1 MAEQKQTNRE
11 RLREITE
18 SIEQGIKELF
28 ESDKYMEYLRVMS
41 RFHSYSRNNVMLI
54 KMQMPGATRVAGF
67 NKWRDQFGRHVKK
80 GEKSIKIIAPTPY
93 KKKIEEIKRDP
104 DTKAPMLDK
113 DGKTIMEEKEVS
125 IPMFRV
131 VSVFDVSQTEGR
143 PLPQLASDLIGNVQN
158 YEIFMEAL
166 RRSSPV
172 PMELRHIRESMDGY
186 FDPEKQR
193 IAIRDD
199 MSEVQ
204 TVSAAIHEITHAKL
218 HNNAA
223 PIPADAPTYEEVEI
237 CGQPALFDDGR
248 IDAATI
254 PDGLFRYELR
264 GSDDDPGIPAT
275 VELKVVVNHAGT
287 VITAKPLVIPE
298 EGFIPL
304 TEENGLDF
312 LGGEMTMQEFQRNNG
327 KDRQTEEV
335 EAESVSYAVCQYY
348 GIETGENS
356 FGYIANWS
364 SGKELP
370 ELKASLDTIQK
381 TASSLISDIDRNFME
396 ICKERGIDLTARQE
410 PIPEKDSIEQFA
422 VDLYD
427 YMDQLYQNGVMAH
440 PYSLDSKEQT
450 VADLSHELHHGEF
463 ADARDRLAYVSGME
477 GAPSAEALLY
487 RLDRLERARE
497 DGLIYQVHDNAQ
509 SSNGR
514 EESYIQAYEKSDAGE
529 PVAREIIFAGSRE
542 QCSELLEQLNEGL
555 IGYKDVWAAGDLPL
569 PAPEVSQPTE
579 QLCVLDDSVYLHIQR
594 SDEGWDYTFYDKETM
609 REMDGGRLERP
620 ELPISTAALQI
631 CSMHDMGA
639 ESIKLAP
646 LSMIETLQNAA
657 YQQLQEQGIEPEPE
671 KPKQRYMA
679 HANPRATGEQ
689 DRYYIQAYD
698 STPGGPI
705 AAEIVSY
712 GTKEMCVEVAEQ
724 LNSGIISRDE
734 ALKRLEGDL
743 TPDISSQTVESPV
756 QQEEGTEAVEAPSAD
771 MLPDAPEQVLD
782 EYPMPDE
789 ALGVADLEACGY
801 LDGDMLPLSKE
812 QAMALFEKD
821 LTVYAIV
828 DGGTAEMLFD
838 REDFDTQAPEVLF
851 AVSREEWEKSP
862 MFHEKIMER
871 HDHQE
876 EREAAFLAH
885 EGDCFAI
892 YQLKEGDSLRDIR
905 YEGMDWLKSIGRTVE
920 HSNYDL
926 VYTAPLADAPSVN
939 AALAQLDYQ
948 FNNEHPVDYHHPSMS
963 VSDIVAIKRAGEL
976 SCHYYD
982 SFGFREVPGF
992 LPQDNPLKNAEMA
1005 MEDDYGMID
1014 GIINNGPKEPTV
1026 ADLEKQARSGQPV
1039 SLMDLADAV
1048 HREQR
1053 EKKKSVVEQLRN
1065 QPKQEHKKT
1074 APKKSAER
1082 EL

>member
-113 DGKTIMEEKEVS
+113 DGKAIMEEKEVS
-125 IPMFRV
+125 IPMFKV

-143 PLPQLASDLIGNVQN
+143 PLPQLASDLLGNVQD

-172 PMELRHIRESMDGY
+172 PMEVRPIRESMDGY

-193 IAIRDD
+193 IAIRDG

-204 TVSAAIHEITHAKL
+204 TVSAAVHEITHSKL
-218 HNNAA
+218 HNYEKERLAA
-223 PIPADAPTYEEVEI
+223 AAGED
-237 CGQPALFDDGR
+237 GQEP
-248 IDAATI
+248 
-254 PDGLFRYELR
+254 P
-264 GSDDDPGIPAT
+264 
-275 VELKVVVNHAGT
+275 
-287 VITAKPLVIPE
+287 KP
-298 EGFIPL
+298 
-304 TEENGLDF
+304 
-312 LGGEMTMQEFQRNNG
+312 

-410 PIPEKDSIEQFA
+410 PVPSKDSIEQFA
-422 VDLYD
+422 ADMYD
-427 YMDQLYQNGVMAH
+427 YMDQLYQNGVMAQ
-440 PYSLDSKEQT
+440 PDSLDSKEQA
-450 VADLSHELHHGEF
+450 VADLAHAFHHGEF
-463 ADARDRLAYVSGME
+463 TDARDRLAYLSGME

-487 RLDRLERARE
+487 RLDSLERARE
-497 DGLIYQVHDNAQ
+497 EGLIYQVHDNAQ
-509 SSNGR
+509 PVNGR
-514 EESYIQAYEKSDAGE
+514 EESYIQAYEKSADGE

-542 QCSELLEQLNEGL
+542 QCSELVEQLNEGL
-555 IGYKDVWAAGDLPL
+555 IGYKDVWALGDLPL
-569 PAPEVSQPTE
+569 PAPEVSQPAE

-594 SDEGWDYTFYDKETM
+594 SEEGWDYTFYDKETM

-620 ELPISTAALQI
+620 ELPVSTAALQI
-631 CSMHDMGA
+631 CSLHDMGA

-657 YQQLQEQGIEPEPE
+657 YQQLQEQRTALE
-671 KPKQRYMA
+671 
-679 HANPRATGEQ
+679 EQ
-689 DRYYIQAYD
+689 SGAV
-698 STPGGPI
+698 GPPP
-705 AAEIVSY
+705 AE
-712 GTKEMCVEVAEQ
+712 
-724 LNSGIISRDE
+724 
-734 ALKRLEGDL
+734 
-743 TPDISSQTVESPV
+743 
-756 QQEEGTEAVEAPSAD
+756 
-771 MLPDAPEQVLD
+771 MLPDAPEQALD

-828 DGGTAEMLFD
+828 DGGSAEMLFD

-862 MFHEKIMER
+862 LFHEKIMER

-892 YQLKEGDSLRDIR
+892 YQVGRDDPQRLRFMNL
-905 YEGMDWLKSIGRTVE
+905 EWLQSHGLVIERA
-920 HSNYDL
+920 NYDL
-926 VYTAPLADAPSVN
+926 VYTGELTAKGSTGQTLE
-939 AALAQLDYQ
+939 ALYEQ
-948 FNNEHPVDYHHPSMS
+948 FNLHHPADYHHPSMS
-963 VSDIVAIKRAGEL
+963 VSDIVAVKQNGVV
-976 SCHYYD
+976 SCHYCD
-982 SFGFREVPGF
+982 SVGFQAITGF

-1014 GIINNGPKEPTV
+1014 GIINNGPKETTV
-1026 ADLEKQARSGQPV
+1026 ADLEKQARSGQPI
-1039 SLMDLADAV
+1039 SLMALADAV

-1065 QPKQEHKKT
+1065 QPKPEHKKT

>member
-248 IDAATI
+248 IDDATI

-264 GSDDDPGIPAT
+264 GSDDDPGIPAA
-275 VELKVVVNHAGT
+275 VELKVAVNHAGT
-287 VITAKPLVIPE
+287 IITAKPLVIPE

-304 TEENGLDF
+304 TEENGLNF
-312 LGGEMTMQEFQRNNG
+312 LGGEITMQEFQRSNE

-396 ICKERGIDLTARQE
+396 ICKERGIDPTALKPAEMTAEELAAAIDTFSFDYDTYGYRDSIDDREGAVKELTLHIASGNVGYMKEWLQSIVDE
-410 PIPEKDSIEQFA
+410 DEIPENIAQAQKFITELARFEAPQ
-422 VDLYD
+422 
-427 YMDQLYQNGVMAH
+427 
-440 PYSLDSKEQT
+440 KE
-450 VADLSHELHHGEF
+450 SH
-463 ADARDRLAYVSGME
+463 RYYITQ
-477 GAPSAEALLY
+477 EALDKGTY
-487 RLDRLERARE
+487 PVMK
-497 DGLIYQVHDNAQ
+497 GSQVNETPEL
-509 SSNGR
+509 R
-514 EESYIQAYEKSDAGE
+514 SYENSRIQAYGYIDYPEPLTQEQISESRLVPAEAAATMMAEK
-529 PVAREIIFAGSRE
+529 
-542 QCSELLEQLNEGL
+542 L
-555 IGYKDVWAAGDLPL
+555 Y
-569 PAPEVSQPTE
+569 
-579 QLCVLDDSVYLHIQR
+579 VLDDTTYLHLQTC
-594 SDEGWDYTFYDKETM
+594 ETGYDYTLYDVNTL
-609 REMDGGRLERP
+609 RELDGGQLDAP
-620 ELPISTAALQI
+620 DLPFSTACLKI
-631 CSMHDMGA
+631 CEMHEVGSQ
-639 ESIKLAP
+639 SIKYAP

-657 YQQLQEQGIEPEPE
+657 YQQLQEQRTEPEE
-671 KPKQRYMA
+671 VS
-679 HANPRATGEQ
+679 GDVE
-689 DRYYIQAYD
+689 
-698 STPGGPI
+698 TPPT
-705 AAEIVSY
+705 S
-712 GTKEMCVEVAEQ
+712 
-724 LNSGIISRDE
+724 
-734 ALKRLEGDL
+734 
-743 TPDISSQTVESPV
+743 
-756 QQEEGTEAVEAPSAD
+756 
-771 MLPDAPEQVLD
+771 MLPDAPEQSLD

-838 REDFDTQAPEVLF
+838 REDFDTQAPEILF
-851 AVSREEWEKSP
+851 AVSCEEWEKSP
-862 MFHEKIMER
+862 LFHVKIMER

-926 VYTAPLADAPSVN
+926 VYTAPLPAAPSVN
-939 AALAQLDYQ
+939 AALAQIDYQ
-948 FNNEHPVDYHHPSMS
+948 FNNEHPVDYHHPSLS
-963 VSDIVAIKRAGEL
+963 VSDIVAVKQNGVV
-976 SCHYYD
+976 SCHYCD

-1026 ADLEKQARSGQPV
+1026 ADLEKQARSGQPI

>member
-104 DTKAPMLDK
+104 DTKAPLLDK
-113 DGKTIMEEKEVS
+113 DGKAIMEEKEVS
-125 IPMFRV
+125 IPMFKV

-143 PLPQLASDLIGNVQN
+143 PLPQLASDLIGNVQD

-172 PMELRHIRESMDGY
+172 PMEVRPIRESMDGY
-186 FDPEKQR
+186 FDPEKQC
-193 IAIRDD
+193 IVIREG

-204 TVSAAIHEITHAKL
+204 TVSAAIHEITHSKL
-218 HNNAA
+218 HNYEKERLSAA
-223 PIPADAPTYEEVEI
+223 AGEK
-237 CGQPALFDDGR
+237 GQEP
-248 IDAATI
+248 
-254 PDGLFRYELR
+254 P
-264 GSDDDPGIPAT
+264 
-275 VELKVVVNHAGT
+275 
-287 VITAKPLVIPE
+287 KP
-298 EGFIPL
+298 
-304 TEENGLDF
+304 
-312 LGGEMTMQEFQRNNG
+312 

-356 FGYIANWS
+356 FGYIVGWS

-396 ICKERGIDLTARQE
+396 ICKERGIDPHALEAAEMTAEELAAAIDTFSFDYDTYGYRDSVDDREEAVKELALHIASGDVGYMKEWLQSIVDE
-410 PIPEKDSIEQFA
+410 EEIPENAAQAQKFITELARFEAPQKESFRYYITQEA
-422 VDLYD
+422 
-427 YMDQLYQNGVMAH
+427 
-440 PYSLDSKEQT
+440 LDKGT
-450 VADLSHELHHGEF
+450 YPV
-463 ADARDRLAYVSGME
+463 ME
-477 GAPSAEALLY
+477 GS
-487 RLDRLERARE
+487 
-497 DGLIYQVHDNAQ
+497 QVNETPEL
-509 SSNGR
+509 R
-514 EESYIQAYEKSDAGE
+514 SYENSRIQAYGYIDCPE
-529 PVAREIIFAGSRE
+529 PLTQE
-542 QCSELLEQLNEGL
+542 QISESGL
-555 IGYKDVWAAGDLPL
+555 IPAEAASTMMAEKLY
-569 PAPEVSQPTE
+569 
-579 QLCVLDDSVYLHIQR
+579 VLDDTAYLHLQT
-594 SDEGWDYTFYDKETM
+594 SENGYDYTLYDVNTL
-609 REMDGGRLERP
+609 RELDGGQLDAP
-620 ELPISTAALQI
+620 ELPFSTACLKI
-631 CSMHDMGA
+631 CEMHEVGSQ
-639 ESIKLAP
+639 SIKYAP
-646 LSMIETLQNAA
+646 LAMIETLQNAA
-657 YQQLQEQGIEPEPE
+657 CQQLQEQ
-671 KPKQRYMA
+671 
-679 HANPRATGEQ
+679 RAELEEQ
-689 DRYYIQAYD
+689 
-698 STPGGPI
+698 SGPGKAPP
-705 AAEIVSY
+705 AE
-712 GTKEMCVEVAEQ
+712 
-724 LNSGIISRDE
+724 
-734 ALKRLEGDL
+734 
-743 TPDISSQTVESPV
+743 
-756 QQEEGTEAVEAPSAD
+756 
-771 MLPDAPEQVLD
+771 MLPDAPEQALD

-812 QAMALFEKD
+812 QAIELFEKD

-828 DGGTAEMLFD
+828 DGGSAEMLFD

-862 MFHEKIMER
+862 LFHEKIMER

-876 EREAAFLAH
+876 EREAAFLAY

-892 YQLKEGDSLRDIR
+892 YQIRDNDPQRIR
-905 YEGMDWLKSIGRTVE
+905 FMNLEWLQSHGLAAERA
-920 HSNYDL
+920 NYDL
-926 VYTAPLADAPSVN
+926 VYTGELTAGGSTGQTLE
-939 AALAQLDYQ
+939 ALYEQ
-948 FNNEHPVDYHHPSMS
+948 FNLHHPADYHHPSMS
-963 VSDIVAIKRAGEL
+963 VSDIVAVKQNGVV
-976 SCHYYD
+976 SCHYCD
-982 SFGFREVPGF
+982 SVGFQAVTGF

-1026 ADLEKQARSGQPV
+1026 ADLEKQARSGQPI
-1039 SLMDLADAV
+1039 SLMALADAV
-1048 HREQR
+1048 HQEQR

-1065 QPKQEHKKT
+1065 QPKPEHKKT

>member
-172 PMELRHIRESMDGY
+172 PMEIRAIRESMDGY

-218 HNNAA
+218 HNYEKERLAA
-223 PIPADAPTYEEVEI
+223 
-237 CGQPALFDDGR
+237 
-248 IDAATI
+248 AA
-254 PDGLFRYELR
+254 G
-264 GSDDDPGIPAT
+264 
-275 VELKVVVNHAGT
+275 
-287 VITAKPLVIPE
+287 E
-298 EGFIPL
+298 EG
-304 TEENGLDF
+304 
-312 LGGEMTMQEFQRNNG
+312 QEPPRP
-327 KDRQTEEV
+327 KDRNTEEV

-396 ICKERGIDLTARQE
+396 ICKERGIDPHALEAAEMTAEELAAAIDTFSFDYDTYGYRDSIDDREEAVKELTLHIASGNVGYMKEWLQSIVDE
-410 PIPEKDSIEQFA
+410 DEIPENIAQAQKFITELERFEAPQKESHRYYITQEA
-422 VDLYD
+422 
-427 YMDQLYQNGVMAH
+427 
-440 PYSLDSKEQT
+440 LDT
-450 VADLSHELHHGEF
+450 GTYPV
-463 ADARDRLAYVSGME
+463 ME
-477 GAPSAEALLY
+477 GS
-487 RLDRLERARE
+487 
-497 DGLIYQVHDNAQ
+497 QVNETQ
-509 SSNGR
+509 ELR
-514 EESYIQAYEKSDAGE
+514 SYENSRIQAYGYIDYPEPLTQKQISESGLVPAEAAATMMAEK
-529 PVAREIIFAGSRE
+529 
-542 QCSELLEQLNEGL
+542 L
-555 IGYKDVWAAGDLPL
+555 Y
-569 PAPEVSQPTE
+569 
-579 QLCVLDDSVYLHIQR
+579 VLDDTTYLHLQTC
-594 SDEGWDYTFYDKETM
+594 ETGYDYTLYDVNTL
-609 REMDGGRLERP
+609 RELDGGQLDAP
-620 ELPISTAALQI
+620 DLLFSTACLKI
-631 CSMHDMGA
+631 CEMHEVGSQ
-639 ESIKLAP
+639 SIKYAP
-646 LSMIETLQNAA
+646 LAMIETLQNAA

-671 KPKQRYMA
+671 KPKQRYIA

-689 DRYYIQAYD
+689 DHYYIQAYD

-724 LNSGIISRDE
+724 LNSGVISRDE

-756 QQEEGTEAVEAPSAD
+756 QQEEGTEAVETPPTS
-771 MLPDAPEQVLD
+771 MLPDAPEQTLD
-782 EYPMPDE
+782 EYPTPDE
-789 ALGVADLEACGY
+789 TLGVADLEACGY

-851 AVSREEWEKSP
+851 AVSREEWEASP
-862 MFHEKIMER
+862 LFHEKIMER

-876 EREAAFLAH
+876 EREAAFLSH

-892 YQLKEGDSLRDIR
+892 YQVSQNDPQRLRFMHL
-905 YEGMDWLKSIGRTVE
+905 EWLQSHGLAVE
-920 HSNYDL
+920 RANYDL
-926 VYTAPLADAPSVN
+926 VYTGELTAGGSTGQTLE
-939 AALAQLDYQ
+939 ALYEQ
-948 FNNEHPVDYHHPSMS
+948 FNLHHPADYHHPSMS
-963 VSDIVAIKRAGEL
+963 VSDIVAVKQNGVV
-976 SCHYYD
+976 SCHYCD
-982 SFGFREVPGF
+982 SVGFQAITGF

-1026 ADLEKQARSGQPV
+1026 ADLEKQACSGQPI

>member
-125 IPMFRV
+125 IPMFRA

-172 PMELRHIRESMDGY
+172 PMELRPIRESMDGY

-218 HNNAA
+218 YNYEKERLAA
-223 PIPADAPTYEEVEI
+223 AAGED
-237 CGQPALFDDGR
+237 GQEP
-248 IDAATI
+248 
-254 PDGLFRYELR
+254 P
-264 GSDDDPGIPAT
+264 
-275 VELKVVVNHAGT
+275 
-287 VITAKPLVIPE
+287 KP
-298 EGFIPL
+298 
-304 TEENGLDF
+304 
-312 LGGEMTMQEFQRNNG
+312 
-327 KDRQTEEV
+327 KDRNTEEV

-396 ICKERGIDLTARQE
+396 ICKERGIDLTAQQE
-410 PIPEKDSIEQFA
+410 SIPANDSIEQFA
-422 VDLYD
+422 SDMYD

-463 ADARDRLAYVSGME
+463 ADARDRLTYVAGME

-497 DGLIYQVHDNAQ
+497 DVLIYQVHDNAQ
-509 SSNGR
+509 SVNGR

-555 IGYKDVWAAGDLPL
+555 IGYKDVWALGDLPL
-569 PAPEVSQPTE
+569 SAPEISQPTE

-620 ELPISTAALQI
+620 ELPVSTAALQI
-631 CSMHDMGA
+631 CSMHDRGA

-657 YQQLQEQGIEPEPE
+657 YQQLQEQGIEPESE

-724 LNSGIISRDE
+724 LNSGVISRDE

-756 QQEEGTEAVEAPSAD
+756 QQEEGTEAVETPPTS
-771 MLPDAPEQVLD
+771 MLPDAPEQTLD
-782 EYPMPDE
+782 EYPTLDE
-789 ALGVADLEACGY
+789 TLGVADLEACGY

-851 AVSREEWEKSP
+851 AVSREEWEASP
-862 MFHEKIMER
+862 LFHEKIMER

-876 EREAAFLAH
+876 EREAAFLSH

-892 YQLKEGDSLRDIR
+892 YQVSQNDPQRLRFMNL
-905 YEGMDWLKSIGRTVE
+905 EWLQSHGLAVE
-920 HSNYDL
+920 RANYDL
-926 VYTAPLADAPSVN
+926 VYTGELTAGGSTGQTLE
-939 AALAQLDYQ
+939 ALYEQ
-948 FNNEHPVDYHHPSMS
+948 FNLHHPADYHHPSMS
-963 VSDIVAIKRAGEL
+963 VSDIVAVKQNGVV
-976 SCHYYD
+976 SCHYCD
-982 SFGFREVPGF
+982 SVGFQAITGF

-1026 ADLEKQARSGQPV
+1026 ADLEKQACSGQPI

>member
-172 PMELRHIRESMDGY
+172 PMELRPIRESMDGY

-218 HNNAA
+218 HNDAA

-248 IDAATI
+248 IDDATI

-264 GSDDDPGIPAT
+264 GSDDDPGIPAA
-275 VELKVVVNHAGT
+275 VELKVAVNHAGT
-287 VITAKPLVIPE
+287 IITAKPLVIPE

-304 TEENGLDF
+304 TEENGLNF
-312 LGGEMTMQEFQRNNG
+312 LGGEITMQEFQRSNE

-396 ICKERGIDLTARQE
+396 ICKERGIDPTALEPAEMTAEELAAAIDTFSFDYDTYGYWDSVDDREEAVKELTLHIASGNVGYMKEWLQSIVDE
-410 PIPEKDSIEQFA
+410 DEIPENIAQAQKFITELARFEAPQKESHRYYITQEA
-422 VDLYD
+422 
-427 YMDQLYQNGVMAH
+427 
-440 PYSLDSKEQT
+440 LDKGT
-450 VADLSHELHHGEF
+450 YPV
-463 ADARDRLAYVSGME
+463 ME
-477 GAPSAEALLY
+477 GS
-487 RLDRLERARE
+487 
-497 DGLIYQVHDNAQ
+497 QVNETPEL
-509 SSNGR
+509 R
-514 EESYIQAYEKSDAGE
+514 SYENSRIQAYGYIDYPEPLTQEQISESRLVPAEVAATMMAEK
-529 PVAREIIFAGSRE
+529 
-542 QCSELLEQLNEGL
+542 L
-555 IGYKDVWAAGDLPL
+555 Y
-569 PAPEVSQPTE
+569 
-579 QLCVLDDSVYLHIQR
+579 VLDDTTYLHLQTC
-594 SDEGWDYTFYDKETM
+594 ETGYDYTLYDVNTL
-609 REMDGGRLERP
+609 RELDGGQLDAP
-620 ELPISTAALQI
+620 DLPFSTACLKI
-631 CSMHDMGA
+631 CEMHEVGSQ
-639 ESIKLAP
+639 SIKYAP
-646 LSMIETLQNAA
+646 LAMIETLQNAA
-657 YQQLQEQGIEPEPE
+657 YQQLQEQ
-671 KPKQRYMA
+671 
-679 HANPRATGEQ
+679 
-689 DRYYIQAYD
+689 
-698 STPGGPI
+698 ST
-705 AAEIVSY
+705 E
-712 GTKEMCVEVAEQ
+712 
-724 LNSGIISRDE
+724 
-734 ALKRLEGDL
+734 
-743 TPDISSQTVESPV
+743 
-756 QQEEGTEAVEAPSAD
+756 QEEVSGDVETPPTS
-771 MLPDAPEQVLD
+771 MLPDAPEQALD

-838 REDFDTQAPEVLF
+838 REDFDAQAPEVLF

-885 EGDCFAI
+885 EDDCFAI
-892 YQLKEGDSLRDIR
+892 YQIRDDDPQRLRFMNL
-905 YEGMDWLKSIGRTVE
+905 EWLQSHGLVTERA
-920 HSNYDL
+920 NYDL
-926 VYTAPLADAPSVN
+926 VYTGELTAGGSTGQTLE
-939 AALAQLDYQ
+939 ALYEQ
-948 FNNEHPVDYHHPSMS
+948 FNLHHPADYHHPSMS
-963 VSDIVAIKRAGEL
+963 VSDIVAVKQNGVV
-976 SCHYYD
+976 SCHYCD
-982 SFGFREVPGF
+982 SVGFQAITGF

-1014 GIINNGPKEPTV
+1014 GIINNGLKEPTV
-1026 ADLEKQARSGQPV
+1026 ADLEKQARSGQPI
-1039 SLMDLADAV
+1039 SLMDLAAAV

>member
-172 PMELRHIRESMDGY
+172 PMELRPIRESMDGY

-218 HNNAA
+218 HNDAA

-248 IDAATI
+248 IDAVTI

-264 GSDDDPGIPAT
+264 GSDDDPGIPAA
-275 VELKVVVNHAGT
+275 VELKVAVNHAGT
-287 VITAKPLVIPE
+287 IITAKPLVIPE

-304 TEENGLDF
+304 TEENGLNF
-312 LGGEMTMQEFQRNNG
+312 LGGEMTMQEFQRSNE

-348 GIETGENS
+348 GIQTGENS

-381 TASSLISDIDRNFME
+381 TAGSLISDIDRNFME
-396 ICKERGIDLTARQE
+396 ICKERGIDLTAQQE
-410 PIPEKDSIEQFA
+410 SIPANDSIEQFA
-422 VDLYD
+422 SDMYD

-487 RLDRLERARE
+487 RLDRLEPARE
-497 DGLIYQVHDNAQ
+497 DELIYQVHNNAQ
-509 SSNGR
+509 SVNGR
-514 EESYIQAYEKSDAGE
+514 EESYIQVYEKSATGD

-542 QCSELLEQLNEGL
+542 QCRELLEQLNEGL

-609 REMDGGRLERP
+609 QEMDGGRLERP
-620 ELPISTAALQI
+620 DLPISTAALQI

-657 YQQLQEQGIEPEPE
+657 YQQLQEQI
-671 KPKQRYMA
+671 
-679 HANPRATGEQ
+679 
-689 DRYYIQAYD
+689 
-698 STPGGPI
+698 
-705 AAEIVSY
+705 
-712 GTKEMCVEVAEQ
+712 AEQ
-724 LNSGIISRDE
+724 EEVSGDVE
-734 ALKRLEGDL
+734 
-743 TPDISSQTVESPV
+743 TPPTS
-756 QQEEGTEAVEAPSAD
+756 
-771 MLPDAPEQVLD
+771 MLPDAPEQALD

-789 ALGVADLEACGY
+789 ALGVADLETCGY

-851 AVSREEWEKSP
+851 AVSCEEWEKSP

-892 YQLKEGDSLRDIR
+892 YQIRDDDPQRIR
-905 YEGMDWLKSIGRTVE
+905 FMNLEWLKSHDLPVE
-920 HSNYDL
+920 RANYDL
-926 VYTAPLADAPSVN
+926 VYTAPLPDAPSVN

-948 FNNEHPVDYHHPSMS
+948 FNNEHPVDYHHPSLS
-963 VSDIVAIKRAGEL
+963 VSDIVAVKQNGVV
-976 SCHYYD
+976 SCHYCD

-1026 ADLEKQARSGQPV
+1026 ADLEKQARSGQPI
-1039 SLMDLADAV
+1039 SLMDLAEAV
-1048 HREQR
+1048 HREQQ

-1065 QPKQEHKKT
+1065 QPKQEHKKA

>member
-172 PMELRHIRESMDGY
+172 PMELRPIRESMDGY

-218 HNNAA
+218 HNDAA

-248 IDAATI
+248 IDAVTI

-264 GSDDDPGIPAT
+264 GSDDDPGIPAA
-275 VELKVVVNHAGT
+275 VELKVTVNHAGT
-287 VITAKPLVIPE
+287 IITAKPLVIPE

-304 TEENGLDF
+304 TEENGLNF
-312 LGGEMTMQEFQRNNG
+312 LGGEMTMQEFQRSNE

-348 GIETGENS
+348 GIQTGENS

-381 TASSLISDIDRNFME
+381 TAGSLISDIDRNFME
-396 ICKERGIDLTARQE
+396 ICKERGIDLTAQQE
-410 PIPEKDSIEQFA
+410 SIPANDSIEQFA
-422 VDLYD
+422 SDMYD

-450 VADLSHELHHGEF
+450 VADLSHELHNGEF

-497 DGLIYQVHDNAQ
+497 DELIYQVHNNAQ
-509 SSNGR
+509 SVNGR
-514 EESYIQAYEKSDAGE
+514 EESYIQVYEKSATGD

-542 QCSELLEQLNEGL
+542 QCRELLEQLNEGL

-620 ELPISTAALQI
+620 DLPISTAALQI

-657 YQQLQEQGIEPEPE
+657 YQQLQEQI
-671 KPKQRYMA
+671 
-679 HANPRATGEQ
+679 
-689 DRYYIQAYD
+689 
-698 STPGGPI
+698 
-705 AAEIVSY
+705 
-712 GTKEMCVEVAEQ
+712 AEQ
-724 LNSGIISRDE
+724 EEVSGDVE
-734 ALKRLEGDL
+734 
-743 TPDISSQTVESPV
+743 TPPTS
-756 QQEEGTEAVEAPSAD
+756 
-771 MLPDAPEQVLD
+771 MLPDAPEQALD

-789 ALGVADLEACGY
+789 ALGVADLETCGY

-851 AVSREEWEKSP
+851 AVSCEEWEKSP

-892 YQLKEGDSLRDIR
+892 YQIRDDDPQRIR
-905 YEGMDWLKSIGRTVE
+905 FMNLEWLKSHDLPVE
-920 HSNYDL
+920 RANYDL
-926 VYTAPLADAPSVN
+926 VYTAPLPDAPSVN

-948 FNNEHPVDYHHPSMS
+948 FNNEHPVDYHHPSLS
-963 VSDIVAIKRAGEL
+963 VSDIVAVKQNGVV
-976 SCHYYD
+976 SCHYCD

-1026 ADLEKQARSGQPV
+1026 ADLEKQARSGQPI
-1039 SLMDLADAV
+1039 SLMDLAEAV
-1048 HREQR
+1048 HREQQ

-1065 QPKQEHKKT
+1065 QPKQEHKKA

>member
-172 PMELRHIRESMDGY
+172 PMELRPIRESMDGY
-186 FDPEKQR
+186 FDTEKQR

-204 TVSAAIHEITHAKL
+204 TFSAAIHEITHAKL
-218 HNNAA
+218 HNYEKERLAA
-223 PIPADAPTYEEVEI
+223 SAGED
-237 CGQPALFDDGR
+237 GQ
-248 IDAATI
+248 
-254 PDGLFRYELR
+254 EL
-264 GSDDDPGIPAT
+264 P
-275 VELKVVVNHAGT
+275 
-287 VITAKPLVIPE
+287 KP
-298 EGFIPL
+298 
-304 TEENGLDF
+304 
-312 LGGEMTMQEFQRNNG
+312 
-327 KDRQTEEV
+327 KDRNTEEV

-396 ICKERGIDLTARQE
+396 ICKERGIDLTAQQKS
-410 PIPEKDSIEQFA
+410 IPANDSIEQFA
-422 VDLYD
+422 SDMYD

-463 ADARDRLAYVSGME
+463 ADARDRLTYVAGME

-497 DGLIYQVHDNAQ
+497 DVLIYQVHDNAQ
-509 SSNGR
+509 SVNGR

-555 IGYKDVWAAGDLPL
+555 IGYKDVWALGDLPL
-569 PAPEVSQPTE
+569 PAPEISQPTE

-620 ELPISTAALQI
+620 ELPVSTAALQI
-631 CSMHDMGA
+631 CSMHDRGA

-657 YQQLQEQGIEPEPE
+657 YQQLQEQGIEPESE

-712 GTKEMCVEVAEQ
+712 GPKEMCVEVAEQ
-724 LNSGIISRDE
+724 LNSGVISRDE

-743 TPDISSQTVESPV
+743 TPDISSRTVESPV
-756 QQEEGTEAVEAPSAD
+756 QQEEGAEAVETPPTS
-771 MLPDAPEQVLD
+771 MLPDAPEQSLD

-789 ALGVADLEACGY
+789 TLGVADLEACGY

-892 YQLKEGDSLRDIR
+892 YQIRDDDPQRLRFMNL
-905 YEGMDWLKSIGRTVE
+905 EWLQSHGLVTERA
-920 HSNYDL
+920 NYDL
-926 VYTAPLADAPSVN
+926 VYTGELTTGGSTGQTLE
-939 AALAQLDYQ
+939 ALYEQ
-948 FNNEHPVDYHHPSMS
+948 FNLHHPADYHHPSMS
-963 VSDIVAIKRAGEL
+963 VSDIVAVKQNGVV
-976 SCHYYD
+976 SCHYCD
-982 SFGFREVPGF
+982 SVGFQAITGF

-1026 ADLEKQARSGQPV
+1026 ADLERQARSGQPI

>member
-172 PMELRHIRESMDGY
+172 PMELRPIRESMDGY

-218 HNNAA
+218 HNDAA

-248 IDAATI
+248 IDDATI

-264 GSDDDPGIPAT
+264 GSDDDPGIPAA
-275 VELKVVVNHAGT
+275 VELKVAVNHAGT
-287 VITAKPLVIPE
+287 IITAKPLVIPE

-304 TEENGLDF
+304 TEENGLNF
-312 LGGEMTMQEFQRNNG
+312 LGGEITMQEFQRSNE

-396 ICKERGIDLTARQE
+396 ICKERGIDPHALEAAEMTAEELAAAIDTFSFDYDTYGYRDSIDDREGAVKELTLHIASGNVGYMKEWLQSIVDE
-410 PIPEKDSIEQFA
+410 DEIPENIAQAQKFITELARFEAPQ
-422 VDLYD
+422 
-427 YMDQLYQNGVMAH
+427 
-440 PYSLDSKEQT
+440 KE
-450 VADLSHELHHGEF
+450 SH
-463 ADARDRLAYVSGME
+463 RYYITQ
-477 GAPSAEALLY
+477 EALDKGTY
-487 RLDRLERARE
+487 PVMK
-497 DGLIYQVHDNAQ
+497 GSQVNETPEL
-509 SSNGR
+509 R
-514 EESYIQAYEKSDAGE
+514 SYENSRIQAYGYIDYPEPLTQEQISESRLVPAEAAATMMAEK
-529 PVAREIIFAGSRE
+529 
-542 QCSELLEQLNEGL
+542 L
-555 IGYKDVWAAGDLPL
+555 Y
-569 PAPEVSQPTE
+569 
-579 QLCVLDDSVYLHIQR
+579 VLDDTTYLHLQTC
-594 SDEGWDYTFYDKETM
+594 ETGYDYALYDVNTL
-609 REMDGGRLERP
+609 RELDGGQLDAP
-620 ELPISTAALQI
+620 DLPFSTACLKI
-631 CSMHDMGA
+631 CEMHEVGSQ
-639 ESIKLAP
+639 SIKYAP

-657 YQQLQEQGIEPEPE
+657 YQQLQEQRTEPEE
-671 KPKQRYMA
+671 VS
-679 HANPRATGEQ
+679 GDVE
-689 DRYYIQAYD
+689 
-698 STPGGPI
+698 TPPT
-705 AAEIVSY
+705 S
-712 GTKEMCVEVAEQ
+712 
-724 LNSGIISRDE
+724 
-734 ALKRLEGDL
+734 
-743 TPDISSQTVESPV
+743 
-756 QQEEGTEAVEAPSAD
+756 
-771 MLPDAPEQVLD
+771 MLPDAPEQSLD

-838 REDFDTQAPEVLF
+838 REDFDTQAPEILF
-851 AVSREEWEKSP
+851 AVSCEEWEKSP
-862 MFHEKIMER
+862 LFHEKIMER

-926 VYTAPLADAPSVN
+926 VYTAPLPAAPSVN

-948 FNNEHPVDYHHPSMS
+948 FNNEHPVDYHHPSLS
-963 VSDIVAIKRAGEL
+963 VSDIVAVKQNGVV
-976 SCHYYD
+976 SCHYCD

-1026 ADLEKQARSGQPV
+1026 ADLEKQARSGQPI

>member
-104 DTKAPMLDK
+104 DTKAPMLDQ

-172 PMELRHIRESMDGY
+172 PMELRPIRESMDGY

-193 IAIRDD
+193 IVIRDD

-218 HNNAA
+218 HNDAA

-237 CGQPALFDDGR
+237 FDQPALFDNGR
-248 IDAATI
+248 IDDATI

-264 GSDDDPGIPAT
+264 GSDDDPGIPAA
-275 VELKVVVNHAGT
+275 VELKVAVNHAGT
-287 VITAKPLVIPE
+287 IITAKPLVIPE

-304 TEENGLDF
+304 TEENGLNF
-312 LGGEMTMQEFQRNNG
+312 LGGEMTMQEFQRSNE

-381 TASSLISDIDRNFME
+381 TAGSLISDIDRNFME
-396 ICKERGIDLTARQE
+396 ICKERGIDLTAQQE
-410 PIPEKDSIEQFA
+410 SILANDSIEQFA
-422 VDLYD
+422 SDMYD

-497 DGLIYQVHDNAQ
+497 DELIYQVHDNAK
-509 SSNGR
+509 SVNDR
-514 EESYIQAYEKSDAGE
+514 EESYIQVYEKSATGE

-542 QCSELLEQLNEGL
+542 QCRELLEQLNEGL

-594 SDEGWDYTFYDKETM
+594 ADEGWDYTFYDKETM

-657 YQQLQEQGIEPEPE
+657 YQQLQEQRTELEQE
-671 KPKQRYMA
+671 NPKKSYMA

-771 MLPDAPEQVLD
+771 MLPDAPEQSLD

-838 REDFDTQAPEVLF
+838 REDFDTQAPEILF

-926 VYTAPLADAPSVN
+926 VYTAPLPDAPSVN

-948 FNNEHPVDYHHPSMS
+948 FNNEYPVDYHHPSLS
-963 VSDIVAIKRAGEL
+963 VSDIVAVKQNGVV
-976 SCHYYD
+976 SCHYCD

-1026 ADLEKQARSGQPV
+1026 ADLEKQACSGQPI